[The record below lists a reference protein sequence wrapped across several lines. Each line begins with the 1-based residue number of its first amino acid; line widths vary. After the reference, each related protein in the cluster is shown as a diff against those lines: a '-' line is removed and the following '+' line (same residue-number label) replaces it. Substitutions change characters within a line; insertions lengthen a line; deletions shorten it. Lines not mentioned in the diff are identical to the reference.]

1 MENVQLGLIDLE
13 TGEMLFAPIEE
24 YVEDDVGFMQMTEI
38 AKNYG
43 AELGRLYVT
52 NRLTDKEMDSRII
65 GFVRGLSANR
75 NLSEDEQQWLRN
87 DTINSAIKAA
97 NGRLWAAVDSRFGI

>member
-43 AELGRLYVT
+43 AELGRLYAT
-52 NRLTDKEMDSRII
+52 NRITDQSIDNRII
-65 GFVRGLSANR
+65 GFVDGMSANR
-75 NLSEDEQQWLRN
+75 ALSAEEREWLRN
-87 DTINSAIKAA
+87 DVLSSAIKAA
-97 NGRLWAAVDSRFGI
+97 NGRLWSAVDSRFGI